1 MSYGFIFKPTRK
13 KDGVKTS
20 FPAGGLKLKK

>member
-1 MSYGFIFKPTRK
+1 MVLYLSLQEK